1 MTEVMRWGGVFA
13 FPGEMKTERLGME
26 RFSRPPLEP
35 ITVFR
40 AMGIVPPAGVI
51 VRSGWIPDVF

>member
-1 MTEVMRWGGVFA
+1 
-13 FPGEMKTERLGME
+13 MKTESLGME